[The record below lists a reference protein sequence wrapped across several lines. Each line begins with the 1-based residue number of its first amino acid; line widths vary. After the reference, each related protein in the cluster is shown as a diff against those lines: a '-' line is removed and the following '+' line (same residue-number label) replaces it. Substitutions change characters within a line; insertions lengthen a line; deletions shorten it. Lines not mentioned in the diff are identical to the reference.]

1 MGLKALCT
9 FLTMNN
15 LLDEALHAD
24 EPLSLTDEELQELMS
39 QVEVKVAQKLKERDK
54 QLLEVQKTMA
64 GFMQSVRVLS
74 NATRD
79 VVKKRSPQQNAS
91 NYTSPYRQQPRPKNK
106 SRSTTHFSSSRT
118 LRARESPEVQISELN
133 DEFFCEDY

>member
-1 MGLKALCT
+1 
-9 FLTMNN
+9 MNN
-15 LLDEALHAD
+15 LLDEAMHAD

-64 GFMQSVRVLS
+64 GFMQSVRLLS

-91 NYTSPYRQQPRPKNK
+91 SYTSPYRQQKISPRPKNK

-118 LRARESPEVQISELN
+118 RRAQESPEVQISELN